1 MDTIKTHWKTILSKI
16 DNNESIEN
24 IEVDFNNE
32 TLLWK
37 EALILGKNGFEVP
50 EEFINYDDDNID
62 YSDIPA
68 ITNEDI
74 KSGKI
79 VWTINAQLS
88 LEKEITD
95 WIKKENIDISEFA
108 AKLIRNFYDVFKS
121 LPKNTAL

>member
-37 EALILGKNGFEVP
+37 EAMILGKNGFEVP

-74 KSGKI
+74 KSGK
-79 VWTINAQLS
+79 L
-88 LEKEITD
+88 D
-95 WIKKENIDISEFA
+95 
-108 AKLIRNFYDVFKS
+108 
-121 LPKNTAL
+121 